1 MDYIFTFLEGIASF
15 ISPCILPM
23 LPIYLSYL
31 MGSGNKKEE
40 KEVEKITTVKLDNNI
55 NINFKTKEM
64 KQNNSGI
71 INAFGFILGFTITF
85 VILSVFASLLGTIL
99 NLNTTVAKV
108 ILGLLIII
116 LGISYMDII
125 PVHFKALDKLHFNVH
140 KFSILNFFTSILFG
154 IVLSVTWIPC
164 VGPFLSSALLLISQE
179 TNTLKGIALI
189 LLYSLGLGIPFII
202 SALLTEKLKDTFNFI
217 KKHYN
222 IVKKICGI
230 ILIIMGIYVIFK

>member
-40 KEVEKITTVKLDNNI
+40 KEVEKITTEKLDNNI

-154 IVLSVTWIPC
+154 IVLS
-164 VGPFLSSALLLISQE
+164 
-179 TNTLKGIALI
+179 LKRQI
-189 LLYSLGLGIPFII
+189 L
-202 SALLTEKLKDTFNFI
+202 
-217 KKHYN
+217 
-222 IVKKICGI
+222 
-230 ILIIMGIYVIFK
+230 